1 MRCASGRQQ
10 HTPGRASWSMAC
22 SSLGPQAVPNP
33 LTPTLELPPRAQT
46 AQTAPQDPKDIWS
59 RPAADSQ
66 IVDCISLVLTLPRS
80 HILEE
85 SIGAKKAS

>member
-1 MRCASGRQQ
+1 
-10 HTPGRASWSMAC
+10 MAC

-46 AQTAPQDPKDIWS
+46 AQTAPQDPKVQTDNRLTDCRLHFSGID
-59 RPAADSQ
+59 PA
-66 IVDCISLVLTLPRS
+66 PS